1 MQVRKQHKWITREM
15 NVLIFTHLASV
26 QMIRITHYRYGMYTG
41 IYSDSCDF
49 MTEGRDAGKVDCRK
63 SNYNM
68 KENDNKE
75 L

>member
-1 MQVRKQHKWITREM
+1 
-15 NVLIFTHLASV
+15 
-26 QMIRITHYRYGMYTG
+26 MIRITHYRYGMYTG